1 MSTTESN
8 EIIAETL
15 KMGAINFMVKP
26 VRIQQCKALA
36 GFMKNKNQLKKPED
50 QDREIEGV
58 ERFEQLQELGRGA
71 VGIVHLVKDKYT
83 GVQFAMK
90 TMNLDNLTDKEK
102 RSALDEVEFLR
113 VITGPTII
121 KFIESFNENSKLY
134 IIMELA
140 DGGSLSDLIQKHRLI
155 GKKFTTD

>member
-1 MSTTESN
+1 M
-8 EIIAETL
+8 
-15 KMGAINFMVKP
+15 
-26 VRIQQCKALA
+26 
-36 GFMKNKNQLKKPED
+36 
-50 QDREIEGV
+50 

-90 TMNLDNLTDKEK
+90 TMNLDNLTEKEK

>member
-1 MSTTESN
+1 
-8 EIIAETL
+8 
-15 KMGAINFMVKP
+15 
-26 VRIQQCKALA
+26 
-36 GFMKNKNQLKKPED
+36 LKKPED

-121 KFIESFNENSKLY
+121 KFIESFNNSKLY